1 LNEHDESK
9 IRQLVCELCRAVIQ
23 ELLPAKSAI
32 ELCKEALEQQIAAA
46 AASSLNATDGDESA
60 ADTDA
65 MAVASDSTTTTTTSS
80 SLPSASDVL
89 QSMLADVFWVLD
101 FENEGESKAP
111 ERARLIA
118 MIKEFIAAQLIS
130 TNVCVIFDE

>member
-1 LNEHDESK
+1 
-9 IRQLVCELCRAVIQ
+9 VIQ

-65 MAVASDSTTTTTTSS
+65 MAVASDSTTTTTTTSS

>member
-1 LNEHDESK
+1 
-9 IRQLVCELCRAVIQ
+9 VIQ

-60 ADTDA
+60 ADADA
-65 MAVASDSTTTTTTSS
+65 MAVASDSTTTSS